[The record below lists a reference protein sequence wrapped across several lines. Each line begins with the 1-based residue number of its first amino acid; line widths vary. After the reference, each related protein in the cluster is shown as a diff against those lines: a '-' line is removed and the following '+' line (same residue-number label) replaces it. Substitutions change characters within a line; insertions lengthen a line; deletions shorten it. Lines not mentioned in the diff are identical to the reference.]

1 MAIVSTKNI
10 AIQIKGLVQ
19 GVGFRPF
26 VYRTAVKNEVSGWVK
41 NRSDGVFIEA
51 SGDLSEINSFI
62 DDLKNEVPVAAQIHD
77 FQVLDSATVYQKG
90 FRIIL
95 SEHNHPENEIT
106 QIGPDIAVCSDCLA
120 DMKTQKHRTNYPFIN
135 CTNCGPR
142 FSIIRDLPYDRQLTT
157 MDVFEM
163 CSVCKSEYEN
173 PADRRFHAQPV
184 ACLNCGPHYKFFSA
198 EGSTENFSDV
208 LEETVRLID
217 SGKIVS
223 IKGIG
228 GFFIACDATNNETVN
243 RLRKLK
249 NREGKPFAV
258 MFCDEESVEDFCF
271 LSEEEKDVLNSW
283 RRPIVIL
290 KSKKLLP
297 ESISNG
303 INTVG
308 AMLPYM
314 PFHYMLFEKLET
326 PVIVFTSGNFSD
338 EPIVIS
344 NRKAESE
351 LLKISDAVI
360 TYNRRIYNRT
370 DDSLLHVVNKKS
382 RLMRRSRG
390 FAPAPVYL
398 NFSVDGI
405 FATGA
410 ELKNTFCIGKGN
422 QTILSQHIGDL
433 KDFETYSFYEKNI
446 EQLTMMLRVEPKL
459 LVSDLHPEYLSTRY
473 ALESGLPLMRVQHHH
488 AHIAS
493 AMVENGLDEPV
504 IGVSFDGTGLGTDG
518 NIWGSEF
525 MVCDLKDFERK
536 LHFEYIPLPGGDLAV
551 KEPWRIA
558 VSWLYKVFGNDF
570 REFDL
575 TFLKSISATEIN
587 WIIKSIQKE
596 LNCALS
602 CGAGRLFD
610 AVSALLGLCMHS
622 TFEAE
627 APMRLENQIAEN
639 ENGSYSYR
647 ISTVVEFSEM
657 SSEIIND
664 LKQELDVGNI
674 AAKFHNSIC
683 DVIVDGVQ
691 LINKETG
698 LKKVVLSGGTFQN
711 RYLLER
717 TENKLENLG
726 FEVFGNCSIPC
737 NDGGISLGQ
746 LAIAAKR
753 RSWQL
758 QSQFLGESQRD
769 LK

>member
-1 MAIVSTKNI
+1 MTAGSTKNI
-10 AIQIKGLVQ
+10 TIQIKGLVQ

-26 VYRTAVKNEVSGWVK
+26 VYRTAVENQISGWVK

-51 SGDLSEINSFI
+51 SGKLNEINSFI
-62 DDLKNEVPVAAQIHD
+62 DDLRNKVPVAAQIHD
-77 FQVLDSATVYQKG
+77 FQVLESEKVYKKG

-95 SEHNHPENEIT
+95 SEHNYSESEIT
-106 QIGPDIAVCSDCLA
+106 QIGPDIAVCPECLA
-120 DMKTQKHRTNYPFIN
+120 DMKIQKHRLNYPFIN

-142 FSIIRDLPYDRQLTT
+142 FSIIRDLPYDRQFTT

-163 CSVCKSEYEN
+163 CGVCKNEYEN
-173 PADRRFHAQPV
+173 PLDRRFHAQPV
-184 ACLNCGPHYKFFSA
+184 SCLNCGPHYKLFS
-198 EGSTENFSDV
+198 ESGSSENFDGI
-208 LEETVRLID
+208 LAETVRLID
-217 SGKIVS
+217 TGKIVS

-228 GFFIACDATNNETVN
+228 GFFIACDATNNETVK

-258 MFCDEESVEDFCF
+258 MFRDVESVEDFCF
-271 LSEEEKDVLNSW
+271 LSEEEKNVLSSW

-290 KSKKLLP
+290 KSKKRLT

-351 LLKISDAVI
+351 LLKISDAVV

-370 DDSLLHVVNKKS
+370 DDSLLQVVNKKS

-405 FATGA
+405 LATGA

-422 QTILSQHIGDL
+422 QAILSQHIGDL

-446 EQLTMMLRVEPKL
+446 EQLTMMFRVEPKF

-473 ALESGLPLMRVQHHH
+473 ALESGLPLMQVQHHF

-536 LHFEYIPLPGGDLAV
+536 LQFEYIPLPGGDLAV

-558 VSWLYKVFGNDF
+558 VSWLYKVFGNAY
-570 REFDL
+570 RELDL
-575 TFLKSISATEIN
+575 AFLDSVSATEIN
-587 WIIKSIQKE
+587 WIVKSIQKE
-596 LNCALS
+596 LNCPLS

-610 AVSALLGLCMHS
+610 AVSALLGLCLHS

-639 ENGSYSYR
+639 ESGSYSYK
-647 ISTVVEFSEM
+647 ISSVIEFSEM
-657 SSEIIND
+657 FSEIIND
-664 LKQELDVGNI
+664 MKQELDVGNI
-674 AAKFHNSIC
+674 AAKFHNTIC

-691 LINKETG
+691 KINKETG
-698 LKKVVLSGGTFQN
+698 LKKVVLSGGIFQN

-717 TENKLENLG
+717 TENNLENLG
-726 FEVFGNCSIPC
+726 FEIFSNCTIPC
-737 NDGGISLGQ
+737 NDGGVSLGQ

-753 RSWQL
+753 RSWQS
-758 QSQFLGESQRD
+758 QSQFSGKSQRD
-769 LK
+769 LI

>member
-163 CSVCKSEYEN
+163 CGVCKSEYEN

-184 ACLNCGPHYKFFSA
+184 ACLNCGPQYKFFSA

-271 LSEEEKDVLNSW
+271 LSEKEKDVLSSW

-290 KSKKLLP
+290 KSKQRLT

-314 PFHYMLFEKLET
+314 PFHYLLFEKLET

-351 LLKISDAVI
+351 LLKISDAVV

-370 DDSLLHVVNKKS
+370 DDSLLQVVNKKS

-398 NFSVDGI
+398 NFRVDGI

-422 QTILSQHIGDL
+422 QAILSQHIGDL

-446 EQLTMMLRVEPKL
+446 EQLTMMFRVEPKL
-459 LVSDLHPEYLSTRY
+459 LVSDLHPDYLSTRY
-473 ALESGLPLMRVQHHH
+473 ALESGLPMMQVQHHF

-493 AMVENGLDEPV
+493 AMVENGLDERV
-504 IGVSFDGTGLGTDG
+504 IGVSFDGTGLGSDG

-558 VSWLYKVFGNDF
+558 VSWLYKVFGNAF

-575 TFLKSISATEIN
+575 NFLKSIPATEIN
-587 WIIKSIQKE
+587 WGIKAIQKG
-596 LNCALS
+596 LNCPFS

-610 AVSALLGLCMHS
+610 AVSALLGLCLHS

-639 ENGSYSYR
+639 ETGSYSYR

-657 SSEIIND
+657 FSEIIND
-664 LKQELDVGNI
+664 LNRNLDVGII
-674 AAKFHNSIC
+674 AAKFHNTIC

-691 LINKETG
+691 LINKGTR

-717 TENKLENLG
+717 TENKLESLG
-726 FEVFGNCSIPC
+726 LEVFGNCSIPC
-737 NDGGISLGQ
+737 NDGGVSLGQ

-758 QSQFLGESQRD
+758 QPQFSGSN
-769 LK
+769 K